1 MNEFL
6 KVLDSINF
14 TTSTL
19 FIALLLPFSFFA
31 YSSNYFYDQ
40 IKIKTYNF
48 INVLLSIFIIAISL
62 YKIFTSVVSHSYNG
76 LDILI
81 LHVAVCFLSIL
92 IVFKNKASE
101 TDELINS
108 YFGPKKT
115 LLEGADNSDKYKPQA
130 VNKEKIGEYTWDD
143 LIINDEL
150 KQELNSVINLLKDP
164 DNAKEYG
171 IDVPKGIL
179 FNGPPGTGKTTIARV
194 VANLAGVNFFVLRT
208 NEIVS
213 KFVGESEKNLT
224 KLFETA
230 QENAP
235 AIIFIDEIDSIGK
248 ERSGGNADH
257 ADKLL
262 NQLLQ
267 LIDGVIKSEG
277 IYIIAATNRADLV
290 DSALKRAGRLNRT
303 IEIGLPDEQS
313 RIALFKLYT
322 KHLKLG
328 FDVDFEE
335 LSKKT
340 ENCSAADIKAIC
352 NQAGLYSY
360 KREEPLDKRDRTHI
374 VSKDDIYKS
383 LEDFTKDKDEDDNI
397 INDKKKKDEF
407 LPQNDSVEKIG
418 WNDIIISENLKNE
431 LISVVKLLRGADNAK
446 KFGIEVPKGMLL
458 YGPPGTGKTTIAK
471 VMANTANMAFFV
483 LQTSEVVSKYV
494 GDSEKNLTKLFKAAM
509 KYAPSILFIDEIDSI
524 AKNRSE
530 NNEQHADNLLNHL
543 LQLIDGVIKREGIYI
558 IGATNR
564 PDLVDPALKRG
575 GRLTKSIYIPLPDYN
590 SRIALLKLF
599 LSKYLLDF
607 NVDYDYLAK
616 RVDGKS
622 GADIKGICTQAGL
635 NSFKRNMALGIED
648 YRISVEDL
656 ELALDE
662 LCPISNNNNK

>member
-1 MNEFL
+1 MDEILAILEKIELN
-6 KVLDSINF
+6 
-14 TTSTL
+14 TATL
-19 FIALLLPFSFFA
+19 FITFALPFSFFV
-31 YSSNYFYDQ
+31 YSSDSFYNE
-40 IKIKTYNF
+40 KKVKAYNF
-48 INVLLSIFIIAISL
+48 VNIVLSIIVILFSF
-62 YKIFTSVVSHSYNG
+62 YKIINSLMLHNFANIEVVVMH
-76 LDILI
+76 I
-81 LHVAVCFLSIL
+81 AVCFLSIL
-92 IVFKNKASE
+92 IIFKKKDFF
-101 TDELINS
+101 TDNFIDS
-108 YFGPKKT
+108 YFNKQTMLNG
-115 LLEGADNSDKYKPQA
+115 NNDKDKFKPQA
-130 VNKEKIGEYTWDD
+130 VSKELIGEYSWDD

-164 DNAKEYG
+164 ENAKQYG

-213 KFVGESEKNLT
+213 KYVGESEKNLT
-224 KLFETA
+224 VLFETA

-248 ERSGGNADH
+248 ARSGSNADH

-303 IEIGLPDEQS
+303 IEIGLPNTES
-313 RIALFKLYT
+313 RIKLFKLYT

-328 FDVDFEE
+328 FDIDFEE
-335 LSKKT
+335 LAKKT

-360 KREEPLDKRDRTHI
+360 KREEALAKKDRTYLVGKI
-374 VSKDDIYKS
+374 DIDKA
-383 LEDFTKDKDEDDNI
+383 LEDFTKDKDEVDDYQ
-397 INDKKKKDEF
+397 DTKKKKDEF
-407 LPQNDSVEKIG
+407 APQNDSVEKIG
-418 WNDIIISENLKNE
+418 WDDIIISDNLKQE
-431 LISVVKLLRGADNAK
+431 LISVVKLLKGADNAR

-458 YGPPGTGKTTIAK
+458 WGPPGTGKTTIAK

-483 LQTSEVVSKYV
+483 LQTSDIVSKWV
-494 GDSEKNLTKLFKAAM
+494 GDSEKNLTALFKAAA

-530 NNEQHADNLLNHL
+530 NNAQHADNLLNHL

-575 GRLTKSIYIPLPDYN
+575 GRLTKSIFIPLPDYD
-590 SRIALLKLF
+590 SRIKLLKLF
-599 LSKYLLDF
+599 LSKYSINF
-607 NVDYDYLAK
+607 EINYDYLAK
-616 RVDGKS
+616 RVEGKS

-648 YRISVEDL
+648 YTISKEDMT
-656 ELALDE
+656 LALNE
-662 LCPISNNNNK
+662 LCPIEEK